1 MINKHLNKTPY
12 EIWEGRKPNISHL
25 HIFGCKCFV
34 HNNGKDQLRTFQAK
48 ADDAI
53 FLGYST
59 TSKAYR
65 VFNKRSL
72 VVEESIHVVFNESQ
86 RSLNSEVDIST
97 VRFEEM
103 NLSDQ
108 KKEESRPTYVE
119 VEDIRI
125 KSVDRTANSVPVQP
139 EPATTEH
146 LEQEDVL

>member
-1 MINKHLNKTPY
+1 M
-12 EIWEGRKPNISHL
+12 
-25 HIFGCKCFV
+25 

-48 ADDAI
+48 TDDAI

-97 VRFEEM
+97 VRFKEM
-103 NLSDQ
+103 NLSD
-108 KKEESRPTYVE
+108 KKKLERRPTYEE
-119 VEDIRI
+119 VEEIRI
-125 KSVDRTANSVPVQP
+125 KTVEGTADSAPAQS
-139 EPATTEH
+139 EPAGTEH
-146 LEQEDVL
+146 LDKKMIFKKLQRI